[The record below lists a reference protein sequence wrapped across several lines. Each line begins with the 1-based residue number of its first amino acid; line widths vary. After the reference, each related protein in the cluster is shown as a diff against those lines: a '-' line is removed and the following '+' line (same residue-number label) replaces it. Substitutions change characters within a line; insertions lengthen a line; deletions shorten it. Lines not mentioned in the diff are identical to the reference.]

1 MKSEA
6 RCVRQ
11 AWGHAMDYNRA
22 TQLTTALGRIQTLEA
37 REPVRID
44 DPKDAGS
51 SSSLLTKA
59 YSHQRD
65 FQSELLIERYKI
77 LKSAAEKLK
86 LILMVDSITFG
97 QEMVN
102 ILVSG
107 EEYDKVFNHLD
118 MLNAPLEGKKMP
130 PKKRTAT
137 TTTTT
142 PMTDAQIKALITQ
155 GVANALEEIKVNRTS
170 RNGDDSHDSGTG
182 SRRTE
187 RAAREC
193 TYNDFLKCQPL
204 NFKGTEGVIGLTQWF
219 KRMESVFY
227 ITNCAVGNQI
237 KFATCTLLGSALT
250 WRDQEARDR
259 DLEPKGQGTNVASYT
274 QRFQELALMCMRM
287 FPKEFDQVEKYVKG
301 LPDIIQGSVMA
312 SKPNPMQKAI
322 EIANDL
328 MDLKVRTLAE
338 RQAKKR
344 KFEDTSRNNQ
354 NQQQPFKRHNV
365 ARDYNARPR
374 EKKPY
379 GGSKP
384 LCPKWNYHHDGQCAP
399 KYTNCKRTG
408 HLTRDWPFQK
418 DKPTLDYGYD
428 KAEDKSEEKRLE
440 DVPIVRD
447 FPEVF
452 PEDLQGIPPTRQVE
466 FQIDLV
472 PSAAPVARAPY
483 QLAPSK
489 MKELSNQLQEL
500 SEKGFIRPNSS
511 HWGASVF
518 APILALPEGAENFN
532 VYCDDS
538 HKGLGAVLIQ
548 NEKVIAYASRQLKI
562 HKKNYTTYD
571 LELGA
576 VVFSLKIWRH
586 YLYRTK
592 YTVFTDHKI
601 LQHILDQ
608 KELNM
613 RQHRWLELLMM
624 TIGLDLPKQI
634 LEAQTEARRSEKLD
648 AEDVGGMLIENLRE
662 SDNPR
667 KEKLE
672 PPADG
677 TLCLNN
683 RSWFP
688 CYGDLSTLIMH
699 ESYKSKYS
707 VHPGSDKM
715 Y

>member
-1 MKSEA
+1 
-6 RCVRQ
+6 
-11 AWGHAMDYNRA
+11 
-22 TQLTTALGRIQTLEA
+22 
-37 REPVRID
+37 
-44 DPKDAGS
+44 
-51 SSSLLTKA
+51 
-59 YSHQRD
+59 
-65 FQSELLIERYKI
+65 
-77 LKSAAEKLK
+77 
-86 LILMVDSITFG
+86 
-97 QEMVN
+97 
-102 ILVSG
+102 
-107 EEYDKVFNHLD
+107 
-118 MLNAPLEGKKMP
+118 
-130 PKKRTAT
+130 
-137 TTTTT
+137 
-142 PMTDAQIKALITQ
+142 MTDAQIKALITQ

-399 KYTNCKRTG
+399 KCTNCKRTG
-408 HLTRDWPFQK
+408 HLTRDCRSQPAAANNQRAQGVNQRGLTCFECVAQGHFK
-418 DKPTLDYGYD
+418 SNCPKLKNKNQGNQARNGNAMARDYAVGTAGTNLNFNVVTSTFLLNNRYALILFDTGADRSFVSTAFSSLIDIIPTTLDYGYD

-511 HWGASVF
+511 HWGASVLF
-518 APILALPEGAENFN
+518 
-532 VYCDDS
+532 V
-538 HKGLGAVLIQ
+538 
-548 NEKVIAYASRQLKI
+548 
-562 HKKNYTTYD
+562 KKKD
-571 LELGA
+571 G
-576 VVFSLKIWRH
+576 SLN
-586 YLYRTK
+586 
-592 YTVFTDHKI
+592 
-601 LQHILDQ
+601 Q
-608 KELNM
+608 
-613 RQHRWLELLMM
+613 
-624 TIGLDLPKQI
+624 
-634 LEAQTEARRSEKLD
+634 
-648 AEDVGGMLIENLRE
+648 E
-662 SDNPR
+662 SN
-667 KEKLE
+667 
-672 PPADG
+672 
-677 TLCLNN
+677 
-683 RSWFP
+683 
-688 CYGDLSTLIMH
+688 
-699 ESYKSKYS
+699 
-707 VHPGSDKM
+707 
-715 Y
+715 